1 MLHQGVEVEN
11 EECMGTLCMKVV
23 AYSALILMIYLK
35 VMFLDKSKTAP
46 TDVHWSQIDQPK
58 TMSADQV

>member
-1 MLHQGVEVEN
+1 
-11 EECMGTLCMKVV
+11 MGTLCMKVV